1 MGRSKKDGDIKIQ
14 RNKVDQIVD
23 DYYDD
28 AEIIDTNPESKY
40 FGDDHNAQQLERIFD
55 ECVDEGMSYE
65 DAETDA
71 QRRFEESG
79 L

>member
-1 MGRSKKDGDIKIQ
+1 MQ
-14 RNKVDQIVD
+14 RTKLDQIVD

-55 ECVDEGMSYE
+55 ECVDEGMSFE
-65 DAETDA
+65 DAEIEA
-71 QRRFEESG
+71 YKRYEQQG

>member
-1 MGRSKKDGDIKIQ
+1 MIH

-28 AEIIDTNPESKY
+28 AEIIDTKPESKY

-65 DAETDA
+65 DAEIEA
-71 QRRFEESG
+71 YRRYEEQG
-79 L
+79 I

>member
-1 MGRSKKDGDIKIQ
+1 MIQ
-14 RNKVDQIVD
+14 RTKVDQIVD

-65 DAETDA
+65 DAETEA

>member
-1 MGRSKKDGDIKIQ
+1 MQ

-23 DYYDD
+23 DYYED

-40 FGDDHNAQQLERIFD
+40 FGDDHNAQQLERLFD
-55 ECVDEGMSYE
+55 DCLDEGMSYDE
-65 DAETDA
+65 AETEA
-71 QRRFEESG
+71 QRRFQESG

>member
-1 MGRSKKDGDIKIQ
+1 MDDEL
-14 RNKVDQIVD
+14 NKIVD
-23 DYYDD
+23 TYYED

-55 ECVDEGMSYE
+55 ECVDEGMSYK
-65 DAETDA
+65 DAETEA

>member
-1 MGRSKKDGDIKIQ
+1 MN

-23 DYYDD
+23 DYYED

-65 DAETDA
+65 K
-71 QRRFEESG
+71 
-79 L
+79 LN

>member
-1 MGRSKKDGDIKIQ
+1 MQ
-14 RNKVDQIVD
+14 RTKLDQIVD

-55 ECVDEGMSYE
+55 ECVDNGMSYDE
-65 DAETDA
+65 AE
-71 QRRFEESG
+71 EEATRIFQEKSI
-79 L
+79 

>member
-1 MGRSKKDGDIKIQ
+1 MMQ

-23 DYYDD
+23 DYYED

-55 ECVDEGMSYE
+55 ECVDEGMAYDE
-65 DAETDA
+65 AEIEA
-71 QRRFEESG
+71 QRRFEEQG
-79 L
+79 I

>member
-1 MGRSKKDGDIKIQ
+1 MQ

-23 DYYDD
+23 DYYAD

-55 ECVDEGMSYE
+55 DCLDEGMSIE
-65 DAETDA
+65 EAELEA
-71 QRRFEESG
+71 QRRFEEQG
-79 L
+79 I

>member
-1 MGRSKKDGDIKIQ
+1 MQ
-14 RNKVDQIVD
+14 RTKLDQIVD

-65 DAETDA
+65 DAETEA
-71 QRRFEESG
+71 QRRFEEQG
-79 L
+79 IWQQQK

>member
-1 MGRSKKDGDIKIQ
+1 MIQ
-14 RNKVDQIVD
+14 RTKLDQVVD

-40 FGDDHNAQQLERIFD
+40 FGDDHNAQQLERLFD

-65 DAETDA
+65 EAEIEA
-71 QRRFEESG
+71 QRRFEEQG
-79 L
+79 I

>member
-1 MGRSKKDGDIKIQ
+1 MN

-23 DYYDD
+23 DYYED

-65 DAETDA
+65 QAEIEA

-79 L
+79 LWH

>member
-1 MGRSKKDGDIKIQ
+1 MQ

-23 DYYDD
+23 DYYAD

-40 FGDDHNAQQLERIFD
+40 FGDDHNAQQLERHFD
-55 ECVDEGMSYE
+55 DCLDEGMSYE
-65 DAETDA
+65 DAEVEA
-71 QRRFEESG
+71 YRRYEEQG

>member
-1 MGRSKKDGDIKIQ
+1 MH

-55 ECVDEGMSYE
+55 ECVENGMSYDE
-65 DAETDA
+65 AE
-71 QRRFEESG
+71 EEATRIFQEKG
-79 L
+79 I

>member
-1 MGRSKKDGDIKIQ
+1 MVSIVHTKARYNYDDYQ
-14 RNKVDQIVD
+14 RVD
-23 DYYDD
+23 DYYED

-65 DAETDA
+65 DAETEA
-71 QRRFEESG
+71 QRRFEEQG
-79 L
+79 I